1 MADHVSYEAG
11 PDVVD
16 FQIAFGAL
24 PNHHCLLSKLD
35 YLYPECKCV
44 AEGSC
49 LPSTPLN
56 FLLTIRSFRPHA
68 DDDSMADRFLDPGA
82 GAFTY
87 SHGRQFTVRK
97 AVQGQSATV

>member
-1 MADHVSYEAG
+1 M
-11 PDVVD
+11 
-16 FQIAFGAL
+16 
-24 PNHHCLLSKLD
+24 
-35 YLYPECKCV
+35 
-44 AEGSC
+44 
-49 LPSTPLN
+49 
-56 FLLTIRSFRPHA
+56 RSFRPHA